1 MKIYAWR
8 YVSVDLSSIN
18 DAERTIEAVL
28 SSEQPYLR
36 AAGYE
41 VLEHSKNAIDTRYL
55 DAGAAFL
62 EDHDLSKRRG
72 GIVGYAVDEANRQLR
87 TKIKFSER
95 PEAEY
100 LWRDIKAGITPQL
113 SVGYFI
119 DPNAIEVVSV
129 DKDSVPTYVVRKWTP
144 YEGSSVVVA
153 ADPVQ
158 SGIGRSVMNA
168 PAIAADESNTRALE
182 DALNSALDRYVRAA
196 EAHEESAAEVTEE
209 DKSAEQEIA
218 EKPVAEASADEQTK
232 QDEVA
237 NEATD
242 VEAAASTAVVEQSTE
257 ERSAHAP
264 AIHAPNLN
272 LNTRKEMKYNL
283 QNAVRALHKPHD
295 CPETEVSRAIA
306 SQAPQEFQ
314 REGAIWVPFA
324 ALRSQTVA
332 DATSGGNVIDKYTN
346 LLSASAPERAYNFI
360 GDLGI
365 TYVNAPGRFTLATV
379 DGARQF
385 HWGTGG
391 TRASRENA
399 ALLKQEYDT
408 APVEFS
414 PVRAGSYVEWS
425 DQLQMEGSFLVP
437 LMQQDLNNCIELE
450 KARVFLN
457 GNGTNEPLGLGGR
470 SVSLVDFA
478 AAIPTRAELL
488 SMEQKVREANGIPG
502 VWLTSNAMYYALK
515 NVPVGD
521 AGKFLIDDD
530 GLLMNRRVVI
540 SDEVPAGEIWL
551 GDWTTAVWADFGGI
565 RIELVRD
572 RQGALEGMNQY
583 VVSFFSDTNV
593 RRAGKICKGK
603 MIP

>member
-158 SGIGRSVMNA
+158 AGIGRSVMNA
-168 PAIAADESNTRALE
+168 PAIAVDESNTRALE
-182 DALNSALDRYVRAA
+182 DALNGALERYVRQVEAA
-196 EAHEESAAEVTEE
+196 EQDKPASEAPATEE
-209 DKSAEQEIA
+209 A
-218 EKPVAEASADEQTK
+218 EKPAAVAADEETK
-232 QDEVA
+232 HDDVA
-237 NEATD
+237 PATE
-242 VEAAASTAVVEQSTE
+242 VEAPAESLAEVEPSTE
-257 ERSAHAP
+257 QRSAHAP

-272 LNTRKEMKYNL
+272 LTFNKRGNMKYNL
-283 QNAVRALHKPHD
+283 QNAVRALHKPQD
-295 CPETEVSRAIA
+295 CHETEVSRAIA

-324 ALRSQTVA
+324 ALRSQTVGDA
-332 DATSGGNVIDKYTN
+332 DSGGNVIDKYTN
-346 LLSASAPERAYNFI
+346 MLAASAPERAYNFI
-360 GDLGI
+360 DDLGI

-399 ALLKQEYDT
+399 ALLKQSYET

-437 LMQQDLNNCIELE
+437 LMQQDLNTCIQLE

-457 GNGTNEPLGLGGR
+457 GNGTNEPAGLNER
-470 SVSLVDFA
+470 SVSIVDFA

-488 SMEQKVREANGIPG
+488 TMEQKVRQANGIPG
-502 VWLTSNAMYYALK
+502 VWLTSNSMYYALK

-551 GDWTTAVWADFGGI
+551 GDWTTAIWADFGGI

-593 RRAGKICKGK
+593 RRAAKICKGK
-603 MIP
+603 LIP